1 MAKRDG
7 KSSGVGIIK
16 FANFLQIFFSI
27 LCVVINGLLIV
38 AGFAGKDGSL
48 GPEIAQNCIVLIVLG
63 IVGIVLGLIMLAIYA
78 MFIRCF
84 GEMAVDM
91 HCIRNSNATIAE
103 FIDKVEATKRAKNQ
117 Q

>member
-1 MAKRDG
+1 MSKRDG
-7 KSSGVGIIK
+7 KSSGEGIIK
-16 FANFLQIFFSI
+16 FANFLQILFTI
-27 LCVVINGLLIV
+27 LCVVVSGILIFAGIV
-38 AGFAGKDGSL
+38 AKDGRY
-48 GPEIAQNCIVLIVLG
+48 GAEVAQNAVAMIILGVVTLILG
-63 IVGIVLGLIMLAIYA
+63 IIMIAIYA

-84 GEMAVDM
+84 GEMSVDM